1 MGPETCHRR
10 AALAALL
17 LASLPAAAG
26 ANGFTAGGES
36 AETALEQSLAR
47 AVELAPPPVPLRI
60 EPGSGLPA
68 GVDGPL
74 FVGVDDVT
82 VPAYRIDVT
91 NSNAT
96 QAFVGFQVWGAAYDP
111 AGDRVLFNS
120 GSMLYEWPVGG
131 AVNLLGTIVDGLGA
145 AQAMVS
151 LAFHDGVLYA
161 TKNIANEAV
170 WTIDTSTLVA
180 TVLIDYV
187 DAEFDFGG
195 LAVDPA
201 TGDLYATNDD
211 TSPHGSGLFRINND
225 ATGTLIAPYPAGQ
238 TDIDGLAIGGGFAYL
253 VIDEPGSIYV
263 WDFAG
268 GTYATP
274 LTNPWT
280 SSEIFS
286 AGAWIEAG
294 TPAPDIEVSPASLAS
309 TQPPD
314 TQIDLPLDISNLG
327 TAVLNWTVDEAP
339 LADTCAAP
347 GDVPWLA
354 ASPLAGATAPAD
366 TDTVTVTFDSTGLA
380 GGLYEGFLCI
390 ASDDPVDPL
399 VPVPVSLLV
408 DEMPFVD
415 GFETGDTS
423 RWSSAVP

>member
-1 MGPETCHRR
+1 MGLPTAFAYGAI
-10 AALAALL
+10 AATLIGPL
-17 LASLPAAAG
+17 AG
-26 ANGFTAGGES
+26 AASAGEPAGTPDS

-47 AVELAPPPVPLRI
+47 AAELAPPPVPLRI
-60 EPGSGLPA
+60 EPGAGLPV

-96 QAFVGFQVWGAAYDP
+96 QAFVGFQLWGAAYDP
-111 AGDRVLFNS
+111 VGDRVFFNN
-120 GSMLYEWPVGG
+120 GSTLYEWPVGG

-145 AQAMVS
+145 TQAMVS

-187 DAEFDFGG
+187 DADFDFGG

-201 TGDLYATNDD
+201 TGELYATNDD
-211 TSPHGSGLFRINND
+211 TAPHGSGLFRINND

-238 TDIDGLAIGGGFAYL
+238 TDIDGLAVGGGFAYL
-253 VIDEPGSIYV
+253 VTDEPGSIYV

-268 GTYATP
+268 GAYATP

-280 SSEIFS
+280 TSEIFS

-314 TQIDLPLDISNLG
+314 TQLDLPLDISNLG

-347 GDVPWLA
+347 GDLPWLA
-354 ASPLAGATAPAD
+354 ASPLAGATAPLD
-366 TDTVTVTFDSTGLA
+366 VDTVTVTFDSTGLA

-399 VPVPVSLLV
+399 VQVPVSLLV
-408 DEMPFVD
+408 DEMPFLD